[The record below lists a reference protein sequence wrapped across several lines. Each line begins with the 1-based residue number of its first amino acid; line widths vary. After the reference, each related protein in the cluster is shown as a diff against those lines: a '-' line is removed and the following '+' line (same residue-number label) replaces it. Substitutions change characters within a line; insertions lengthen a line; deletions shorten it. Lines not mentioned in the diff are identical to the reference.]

1 MTHINLGLA
10 NVALLFDALAAF
22 VPPGCGGGSAETHA
36 SNGNTGAPLSP
47 AAQLGELLFADAKL
61 SASGKQACATGH
73 VPSHAYTSGDA
84 LSVPLGGGGMNLPGF
99 RNAPCLVYASFTR
112 PFSIVEG
119 SVDVNEYNDLRVAFD
134 ANVKGGAMPYT
145 PPTFGGGQSPTL
157 SADDI
162 NAGITFLCTLTDG
175 FDPEH
180 PSAYALPVQCQAAIA
195 AGPQLAST
203 D

>member
-1 MTHINLGLA
+1 MISICINTEAAMTHINLGLA

-22 VPPGCGGGSAETHA
+22 VPPGCGGGSAGTHA

-84 LSVPLGGGGMNLPGF
+84 LSVALGGGGMNLPGF
-99 RNAPCLVYASFTR
+99 RNAPCLVYASFT
-112 PFSIVEG
+112 
-119 SVDVNEYNDLRVAFD
+119 
-134 ANVKGGAMPYT
+134 
-145 PPTFGGGQSPTL
+145 PPTCGGGQSPTL

-162 NAGITFLCTLTDG
+162 NAVITFLCTLTDG